1 MRRVWRCA
9 AAVVVGVFGSFG
21 FVGTAGADAPV
32 RVGWWNSVS
41 AGGNAAPS
49 PTTPA
54 GGMRVAGGPSAVFAY
69 GALLYP
75 VPQAASGQL
84 QLSITGSQGTVAL
97 VACPTKTANW
107 AAGDDQAS
115 DNEPAYD
122 CSTFHFPGTVSAD
135 GKTVAFSVSGL
146 AEPTPGSLSL
156 AIVPDPAASAPFSA
170 DIDKP
175 GPQSLAVTT
184 PPPPTTTVPPPT
196 TGPAYG
202 QAPAIA
208 PAAGAPLGLPRTTQ
222 TAPQTTTVA
231 PSGSAPQ
238 VASNQP
244 SNAAPV
250 PTASTRNSA
259 RATEGS
265 IFGAFA
271 LVAALLFWGLG
282 RGLLGGRI
290 TPLSVTVNRS

>member
-1 MRRVWRCA
+1 MTRVTRCA
-9 AAVVVGVFGSFG
+9 AAIVVGVFGSFG
-21 FVGTAGADAPV
+21 FVGVTYGDAPV

-54 GGMRVAGGPSAVFAY
+54 GGMHIASGPSAPLAY

-84 QLSITGSQGTVAL
+84 ELSITGAQGTVAL
-97 VACPTKTANW
+97 VACPTKSANW

-115 DNEPAYD
+115 DTGPVYD
-122 CSTFHFPGTVSAD
+122 CGTFHFPGSVSSD
-135 GKTVAFSVSGL
+135 GTSVTFSVNAL
-146 AEPTPGSLSL
+146 IEPTPGMLSL
-156 AIVPDPAASAPFSA
+156 AIVPDPSASAPFSV

-175 GPQSLAVTT
+175 GPQSLSVTS
-184 PPPPTTTVPPPT
+184 PPPPTTTVPPTT

-202 QAPAIA
+202 QAPAAA

-231 PSGSAPQ
+231 PPGSAPQ

-244 SNAAPV
+244 ANAAPV

-265 IFGAFA
+265 IFGALA